1 MMLRRALLPL
11 CAIILMA
18 LPEAAEACSVCFGD
32 PDHPMT
38 KGAVAGVYVMIGFV
52 GFVLTGII
60 STACF
65 WMVRTRRINAAPSPA
80 KPE

>member
-1 MMLRRALLPL
+1 MKLGRLLLLVGALVVLVLPD
-11 CAIILMA
+11 
-18 LPEAAEACSVCFGD
+18 AAQACSVCFGD

-60 STACF
+60 GTAAF
-65 WMVRTRRINAAPSPA
+65 WMVRTRRINATPSPVSMD
-80 KPE
+80 

>member
-1 MMLRRALLPL
+1 MMFGRVFLLLSALVVL
-11 CAIILMA
+11 A
-18 LPEAAEACSVCFGD
+18 LPGAAQACSVCFGD

-60 STACF
+60 GTAAF
-65 WMVRTRRINAAPSPA
+65 WMARSRQLARSDSSQA
-80 KPE
+80 E